1 MDRRFWKKMVGEQFN
16 HKYHLVQFIDSGSF
30 GGVFLANEVIA
41 DRVIRQVALKI
52 FLVETSQLDLQIA
65 ELRLATRLKH
75 PHLLDCYS
83 SEVGFEDEEDEEEK
97 YLGLAMEP
105 ATESLSQYLAKRE
118 TLPPQEVRNIIGQ
131 IASALV
137 FLHSQNIVHRDLKP
151 GNILRV
157 GEVWKV
163 ADFGISRVLTQG
175 TSTKTTQ
182 QIGTPVYQPPESYQG
197 EIRPGW
203 DVWSLGI
210 LLQEMLTGTH
220 PFSANTITGPQLMM
234 KVMMQEPEFPEGL
247 SDEFLTIVKG
257 CLVKNPK
264 ERWTAQQVLDAVQ
277 PRQETL
283 PSIDQLDLSS
293 KRAGINYYK
302 LRDLLAAK
310 CWGDADQETAERM
323 CEVMGRAEEGW
334 LRVEDIE
341 QFPCKD
347 LKIIDT
353 LWVHYSQG
361 EFGFSVQKKIWIECG
376 SPTSYN
382 DDWFRF
388 CDRVGWS
395 EGGEFLS
402 YHRIIKKVGH
412 ASLPCLAD
420 EGLVGLVGLFSRA
433 TETLASI
440 DQLDLSSERPGIN
453 YYELRVLLA
462 AKKWEKA
469 DQETAKRMFE
479 VMGRAKDRWLR
490 PEDIERFPCK
500 DLKII
505 DKLWVHYSQGEFGF
519 SVQNEIWV
527 ECGSPKRYNDD
538 WKRFGERVGW
548 REGGE
553 WISYKRIEKSK
564 AGSLPVL
571 GWRGG
576 WEFERSFIWGSGCAC
591 FSSLAQRLAFCIK

>member
-1 MDRRFWKKMVGEQFN
+1 MVGEQFN

-41 DRVIRQVALKI
+41 DRVIRQVALKV
-52 FLVETSQLDLQIA
+52 FLVETSQLDVQIA

-75 PHLLDCYS
+75 PHLLDCFS

-151 GNILRV
+151 ENILRV

-210 LLQEMLTGTH
+210 LLQQMLTGKH
-220 PFSANTITGPQLMM
+220 PFSANTITGPELMM

-247 SDEFLTIVKG
+247 SDEFLTILKG
-257 CLVKNPK
+257 CFVKNPK
-264 ERWTAQQVLDAVQ
+264 ERWTAQQVLDAVK
-277 PRQETL
+277 PCQETL

-310 CWGDADQETAERM
+310 RWEDADEETAARM

-361 EFGFSVQKKIWIECG
+361 KFGFSVQKKIWIECG
-376 SPTSYN
+376 SPTSYS
-382 DDWFRF
+382 DDWLRF
-388 CDRVGWS
+388 C
-395 EGGEFLS
+395 
-402 YHRIIKKVGH
+402 
-412 ASLPCLAD
+412 
-420 EGLVGLVGLFSRA
+420 
-433 TETLASI
+433 
-440 DQLDLSSERPGIN
+440 
-453 YYELRVLLA
+453 
-462 AKKWEKA
+462 
-469 DQETAKRMFE
+469 
-479 VMGRAKDRWLR
+479 
-490 PEDIERFPCK
+490 
-500 DLKII
+500 
-505 DKLWVHYSQGEFGF
+505 
-519 SVQNEIWV
+519 
-527 ECGSPKRYNDD
+527 
-538 WKRFGERVGW
+538 ERVGW
-548 REGGE
+548 REGGKWMRHSE
-553 WISYKRIEKSK
+553 ILNRVENLPSSGTPGTI
-564 AGSLPVL
+564 PVL
-571 GWRGG
+571 WVGLVKFGFVGKVLVGLW
-576 WEFERSFIWGSGCAC
+576 FENL
-591 FSSLAQRLAFCIK
+591 SLRLALSLLSRNDL